1 MSQTNMAGFISGF
14 DVTVSQAEINEE
26 AGGTISTSTLS
37 DTHQGTPQRP
47 SPKAALAF
55 MDVKEIIGASY
66 GEVGVFQCVKAC
78 ECFFS
83 LSYSFIMY
91 LVPDLV
97 PSYACTFLANVKA
110 KFIYG
115 QRG

>member
-1 MSQTNMAGFISGF
+1 MAGFISGF

-66 GEVGVFQCVKAC
+66 GEVG
-78 ECFFS
+78 FS
-83 LSYSFIMY
+83 MCKGLRVLLLIIIFIY
-91 LVPDLV
+91 YV
-97 PSYACTFLANVKA
+97 PSA
-110 KFIYG
+110 
-115 QRG
+115 